1 MNLNTTLKSLA
12 LTVSMSVVATA
23 AQADFVGKVVRISD
37 GDTITVLNNNNEQI
51 RVRFNQIDAPEKS
64 QAFGQ
69 KSRQNISFL
78 HETIVYV
85 QENSKDRYG
94 RTLGTIFQMRTNQVP
109 NLNIVNSVN
118 YKQVK
123 DGYAWAYREYIKD
136 KIILSAES
144 NARSQRLGLW
154 ADPNPVY
161 PSQYRHNK

>member
-1 MNLNTTLKSLA
+1 
-12 LTVSMSVVATA
+12 MSVVATA

-94 RTLGTIFQMRTNQVP
+94 RTLVP
-109 NLNIVNSVN
+109 FFRCVQTKCLT
-118 YKQVK
+118 
-123 DGYAWAYREYIKD
+123 
-136 KIILSAES
+136 
-144 NARSQRLGLW
+144 
-154 ADPNPVY
+154 
-161 PSQYRHNK
+161 